1 MKYND
6 FLMSITEKG
15 NTPDKMFF
23 NALGIHKEKISKNV
37 IVSPGWNPERV
48 LSMDDAEEVVS
59 SSPLFGFKIWNI
71 LCGDS
76 VVTYVKTGYGAPMVL
91 DAVLLLGMAECKN
104 ILFLSSIGALSEKIG
119 IGDIIIPE
127 YSVCG
132 DGASRYIYNVK
143 GVPDI
148 FGEKTYPDSQRLKC
162 LAEAAK
168 KCCYGREA
176 NWHFGKTFCTDTIV
190 SQMGYIEDII
200 KSGCNSIDM
209 ESAVFFKS
217 AETAGMSAA
226 AIMQVSDNV
235 VLNKSLFTD
244 NICDEEK
251 AYRRYVR
258 DKVIPDIIKNYFN

>member
-6 FLMSITEKG
+6 FLMSITERG

-23 NALGIHKEKISKNV
+23 NALGIHKEKICKNV
-37 IVSPGWNPERV
+37 IISPGWHPERV

-132 DGASRYIYNVK
+132 DGASRYICNVK

-148 FGEKTYPDSQRLKC
+148 FGEKVYPDAQRLRF
-162 LAEAAK
+162 LTDAAK
-168 KCCYGREA
+168 KCCDREI

-190 SQMGYIEDII
+190 AQMGYIEDII

-226 AIMQVSDNV
+226 AVMQVSDNV

-244 NICDEEK
+244 NICHEEK

-258 DKVIPDIIKNYFN
+258 NKVIPGIIKNYFN

>member
-1 MKYND
+1 MKYKD
-6 FLMSITEKG
+6 FLTSITERG
-15 NTPDKMFF
+15 NTPDRMFF
-23 NALGIHKEKISKNV
+23 NALGIHEEKISKNV
-37 IVSPGWNPERV
+37 IVSPGWHPERV
-48 LSMDDAEEVVS
+48 FSMDNAEEIVS
-59 SSPLFGFKIWNI
+59 SSPLFGFKVWNI

-76 VVTYVKTGYGAPMVL
+76 AVTYVKTGYGAPMVL
-91 DAVLLLGMAECKN
+91 DAVLLLGMTECEN

-132 DGASRYIYNVK
+132 DGASRYICN
-143 GVPDI
+143 GNGLPDI
-148 FGEKTYPDSQRLKC
+148 FGEKVYPDVQGLKS
-162 LAEAAK
+162 LTDAAK
-168 KCCYGREA
+168 KCCDREA

-190 SQMGYIEDII
+190 AQMGCVEDII

-226 AIMQVSDNV
+226 AVMQVSDNV

-258 DKVIPDIIKNYFN
+258 NKVIPDIIKNYFN